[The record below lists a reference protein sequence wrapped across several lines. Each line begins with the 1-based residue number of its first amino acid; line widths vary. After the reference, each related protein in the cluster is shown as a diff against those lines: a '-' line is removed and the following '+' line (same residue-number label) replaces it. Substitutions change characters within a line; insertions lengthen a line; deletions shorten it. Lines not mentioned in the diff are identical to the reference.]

1 MRRRSLRLAGIFVLL
16 FACLLLYSP
25 QSPAQQFDWQIYKG
39 ATIRVIQNKGSVGL
53 GIEALLPEFEKLTGI
68 KVQYETYTEDQ
79 YRQKVL
85 LELGAGSGG
94 LDAFATYA
102 AQEGLKFWRSGWYE
116 PLDPYLKNPRM
127 TDPGFD
133 LADIS
138 KVAVQG
144 NIYDGKLTSLPVQQN
159 TTMLFYR
166 KDLFEKLKLKV
177 PQTYAELEETAKKL
191 HNTEE
196 GGQKVVGIVMRGK
209 MAAATSQWAP
219 YLLGMGGTWLGK
231 DGKPAVNSP
240 EAVQAFDL
248 YGRLLRNY
256 GPPGAVNYH
265 WYECVSLFVQGKA
278 AMYTDVNSR
287 LFQLEDPAKSQ
298 VVGKIGYALFPAGPA
313 GRKPTMEAISMA
325 VSSKSKKKEAAYL
338 FLQWAAGKDVAL
350 KLLVKG
356 VPVPRVSP
364 WKDPRFLNEQKHKDW
379 VEASLKSLEISSTE
393 WNPPVIAV
401 SEVRD
406 VVGAAIVSSI
416 LGENVKAAADKAAVE
431 MAKIMEKTEGK

>member
-39 ATIRVIQNKGSVGL
+39 TTIRVIQNKGSVGL
-53 GIEALLPEFEKLTGI
+53 GIEALLPEFERLTGI

-177 PQTYAELEETAKKL
+177 PQTYSELEETAKKL

-196 GGQKVVGIVMRGK
+196 GGQKVVGIVM
-209 MAAATSQWAP
+209 
-219 YLLGMGGTWLGK
+219 
-231 DGKPAVNSP
+231 
-240 EAVQAFDL
+240 
-248 YGRLLRNY
+248 
-256 GPPGAVNYH
+256 
-265 WYECVSLFVQGKA
+265 
-278 AMYTDVNSR
+278 
-287 LFQLEDPAKSQ
+287 
-298 VVGKIGYALFPAGPA
+298 
-313 GRKPTMEAISMA
+313 
-325 VSSKSKKKEAAYL
+325 
-338 FLQWAAGKDVAL
+338 
-350 KLLVKG
+350 
-356 VPVPRVSP
+356 
-364 WKDPRFLNEQKHKDW
+364 
-379 VEASLKSLEISSTE
+379 
-393 WNPPVIAV
+393 
-401 SEVRD
+401 
-406 VVGAAIVSSI
+406 
-416 LGENVKAAADKAAVE
+416 
-431 MAKIMEKTEGK
+431 